1 MCLFKRWDLFRNTN
15 TNVTASLLQSKA
27 NLAVVT
33 LSAYMFRKRVHKV
46 LMVICDVGATG
57 EADKETEYLPGR
69 KKADKDERKLISLDW
84 YVPVSSA

>member
-1 MCLFKRWDLFRNTN
+1 
-15 TNVTASLLQSKA
+15 
-27 NLAVVT
+27 
-33 LSAYMFRKRVHKV
+33 MFGKQVHKV

-69 KKADKDERKLISLDW
+69 KKADKDERKLVSLDW